1 MQHQNFEIKH
11 LSIFQ
16 RAIYDKA
23 REAYLFYHLYVSS
36 FVYLLVKRHNCL
48 QRFEMQ
54 KLCTQ
59 QISCY
64 IVNVGNRIETKTIPS
79 RHRQIVLQETKN
91 CSQYCKFPKI
101 VRFPSIIYVVCL
113 LPVPSRKFENK
124 LFQALMF
131 NYLKSTYGV
140 I

>member
-64 IVNVGNRIETKTIPS
+64 IVNVGNGIETKTIPS
-79 RHRQIVLQETKN
+79 RHRQIVLQETKR
-91 CSQYCKFPKI
+91 I
-101 VRFPSIIYVVCL
+101 VASIVSFQKSSGFRLLSTLYVYYLCHH
-113 LPVPSRKFENK
+113 EN
-124 LFQALMF
+124 
-131 NYLKSTYGV
+131 LKTSFFRP
-140 I
+140 